1 MVDTRTAPV
10 ALLILR
16 VVLGLLFLAHVWLK
30 IFVFTPAGTAGFF
43 ASLGLPG
50 WFAYV
55 TMLWEILGAAALI
68 LGVWPRAAA
77 LAMVP
82 LLLGTIVTVHGPAGF
97 FFDSQ
102 YGGWEYPAFWIV
114 ALIVL
119 ALSGDGAKALRPTPL
134 R

>member
-55 TMLWEILGAAALI
+55 TMLWEILGGLALI

-102 YGGWEYPAFWIV
+102 YGGWGGLPQPIWRLGI
-114 ALIVL
+114 
-119 ALSGDGAKALRPTPL
+119 SGLLDCRADRAGPVG
-134 R
+134 